1 MSMPDVQTR
10 PLASEPKA
18 TATVAAPAESW
29 SLLRWLVVA
38 GLIVV
43 LGAAATALVKM
54 MPTEGVQGQQEKEF
68 LDVTKPDGPA
78 GKAVID
84 SDLNYNFGV
93 LAQNQEGTH
102 TWVLKNEGHGDLLLS
117 KGRADCSC
125 TIANFSDSKPTYVL
139 KAGDHTEVT
148 LSWNTRTF
156 DGGFKKSADVNILND
171 PDRQTLE
178 FTIAGSVRPAIT
190 VQPPEKATAFGSVA
204 SDATERTK
212 FAIASADKPDL
223 KILKLTTTSPDEV
236 SASAAPLPDAD
247 RKGLGWDA
255 MKGGYLISVEIKP
268 STNLGVFQEEV
279 IVTTDHPVLPEVR
292 FTVGGK
298 RDGPIRLTPDAVR
311 MHQVKSDDG
320 AATTIMISIRN
331 APDTKLEVVETPDNL
346 KVEIIPSDVKIG
358 TVAKVR
364 QVKMIVTVP
373 PGTPA
378 GLIGGIITLKSD
390 HPQARQVKIPV
401 DVIIL
406 GGE

>member
-1 MSMPDVQTR
+1 MSIQDVQQK
-10 PLASEPKA
+10 PLASELPEA
-18 TATVAAPAESW
+18 VAAPAESW
-29 SLLRWLVVA
+29 SLLRWLIVA
-38 GLIVV
+38 GLMVV
-43 LGAAATALVKM
+43 VGGVATALVKM
-54 MPTEGVQGQQEKEF
+54 MPTEGLQGQQEKEF
-68 LDVTKPDGPA
+68 LDVAKPDGPA

-93 LAQNQEGTH
+93 LAQNKDGKH

-117 KGRADCSC
+117 KGPADCSC
-125 TIANFSDSKPTYVL
+125 TIANFSDDKPTYAL
-139 KAGDHTEVT
+139 KAGAETEVT

-156 DGGFKKSADVNILND
+156 DGGFKKNATVNVLND
-171 PDRQTLE
+171 PDRQALV

-190 VQPPEKATAFGSVA
+190 VQPKEQAAAFGSIA
-204 SDATERTK
+204 SDATETTK

-223 KILKLTTTSPDEV
+223 KILKIITTSPDEV
-236 SASAAPLPDAD
+236 SAKAAPLPDAD
-247 RKGLGWDA
+247 RKALEWQA
-255 MKGGYLISVEIKP
+255 MKGGFLITVEVKP
-268 STNLGVFQEEV
+268 SANLGVFQEEV
-279 IVTTDHPVLPEVR
+279 IVTTDHPVLPEIR

-320 AATTIMISIRN
+320 ASTTIMISVRN

-346 KVEIIPSDVKIG
+346 KVEIIPSDLKTG

-364 QVKMIVTVP
+364 QLKMVVTVP

-378 GLIGGIITLKSD
+378 GLIEGTITLKSD
-390 HPQARQVKIPV
+390 HPLARQVKIPV